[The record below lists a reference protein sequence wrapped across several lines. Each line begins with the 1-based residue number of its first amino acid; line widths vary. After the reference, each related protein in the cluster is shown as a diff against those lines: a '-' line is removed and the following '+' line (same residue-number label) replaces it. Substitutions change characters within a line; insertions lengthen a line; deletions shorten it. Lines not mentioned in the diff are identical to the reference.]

1 MRRTVTHI
9 REYFAAAIVSAAFAI
24 SAPAMAQTVE
34 TGNTFAS
41 SDLLVQTLVADDRQE
56 VDAALATLNT
66 ELAAAQGELATAG
79 TAFAAAQETLTSAS
93 TALADSRATIDALK
107 TELAT
112 TETVLATSTADL
124 AAAKTEL
131 VTLQGQLTALPET
144 DPTRATL
151 ITQIGALQTSIDT
164 TLQPKVTE
172 LEGTLATITTQ
183 VGQLQATVDA
193 NALTVSTA
201 QTDAAAAKAKLDSA
215 QASVDDTQGKID
227 AAISSFNAEVA
238 QIATVV
244 DGLTDDQVQ
253 RINQKL
259 NAAIKR
265 GLIVNIDA
273 EQLQAVLVGDF
284 SKQQIDNFVKAFVE
298 QARLLKKANK
308 LMELAEKTGNDKFLV
323 NAERARQ
330 QATLTMTKRFAK
342 IERIAAKEAKETAK
356 EAAKEAKD
364 AAKEAAKEAKDAAKE
379 AAKEAKDA
387 AKEAAKEAKDAAKE
401 AKDAAKAAAKE
412 AKKNG

>member
-1 MRRTVTHI
+1 MTRI
-9 REYFAAAIVSAAFAI
+9 GEYFAAAIVSAAFAI

-41 SDLLVQTLVADDRQE
+41 SDLLMQTFVADDRQE
-56 VDAALATLNT
+56 VDVALATLNT

-79 TAFAAAQETLTSAS
+79 TAFAAAQETLTSSS

-112 TETVLATSTADL
+112 TETVFATSTADL

-193 NALTVSTA
+193 NTLTVSTA

-215 QASVDDTQGKID
+215 QASVDGTQGKID

-238 QIATVV
+238 QTATVV
-244 DGLTDDQVQ
+244 DGLTDDQVR

-265 GLIVNIDA
+265 GLPW
-273 EQLQAVLVGDF
+273 Q
-284 SKQQIDNFVKAFVE
+284 
-298 QARLLKKANK
+298 RL
-308 LMELAEKTGNDKFLV
+308 
-323 NAERARQ
+323 
-330 QATLTMTKRFAK
+330 
-342 IERIAAKEAKETAK
+342 
-356 EAAKEAKD
+356 
-364 AAKEAAKEAKDAAKE
+364 
-379 AAKEAKDA
+379 
-387 AKEAAKEAKDAAKE
+387 
-401 AKDAAKAAAKE
+401 
-412 AKKNG
+412 